1 MKQTVAPLNG
11 SSLVLCQTG
20 GGFIVSRKQKSAT
33 KTSSA
38 EEEEDFW
45 AKIKRQ
51 EFCIFP
57 G

>member
-51 EFCIFP
+51 EFYIFL